1 VTSDAARAILV
12 SGARA
17 LAHEDRLER
26 SLDVLLGVI
35 AGELDIDS
43 AVIVVAGRSE
53 GLEIVA
59 SVGLGEAAA
68 EGLAAAIQN
77 PGHPIAR
84 TAVDALSA
92 FDVLPTQP
100 GGPALRSHVPLCV
113 TRNGSTKVLGV
124 LALAHEHE
132 LGEESRSL
140 IAAAADLAAVAIE
153 RHDPA

>member
-68 EGLAAAIQN
+68 EGLAAAIRN

-84 TAVDALSA
+84 TALDALST

-100 GGPALRSHVPLCV
+100 GGPALRSHVPLIV

-124 LALAHEHE
+124 FALAHEHP
-132 LGEESRSL
+132 LDEESRSL

-153 RHDPA
+153 RQP